1 MIQIIPYNFLRG
13 VTKENLHRRE
23 QNRADTFNY
32 LFKVFLINVSKIHIR
47 KLLVLFYRQAV

>member
-47 KLLVLFYRQAV
+47 KLSVLFYRQAV